1 MDEVLEIQV
10 KKYGKEWDGR
20 GSERRLGKRPL
31 EAAAC
36 LIEDYD
42 LPCTPVE
49 FNAESLALL
58 GNRCDRSPSCYIFFA
73 TKDKNS
79 IPGFLRKSVSWVDGS
94 ASVVNME
101 ICELLSKS

>member
-1 MDEVLEIQV
+1 MEEVLEIQV
-10 KKYGKEWDGR
+10 TKYGKEWDGR
-20 GSERRLGKRPL
+20 GSQRRLGKRPL

-58 GNRCDRSPSCYIFFA
+58 GNRCDRSPSCYIFFWQQ
-73 TKDKNS
+73 K
-79 IPGFLRKSVSWVDGS
+79 IRIQFQVFFVSP
-94 ASVVNME
+94 
-101 ICELLSKS
+101 

>member
-1 MDEVLEIQV
+1 MEEVLEIQV
-10 KKYGKEWDGR
+10 TKYGKEWDGR

-49 FNAESLALL
+49 FNAETLALL

>member
-1 MDEVLEIQV
+1 MEEVLEIQV
-10 KKYGKEWDGR
+10 TKYGKEWDGR
-20 GSERRLGKRPL
+20 GSQRRLGKRPL

-36 LIEDYD
+36 FIEDYD

-58 GNRCDRSPSCYIFFA
+58 GNRCDRSLSCYIFLLG

-79 IPGFLRKSVSWVDGS
+79 IPGFLRKSVS
-94 ASVVNME
+94 
-101 ICELLSKS
+101 